1 MSITQTACTSFK
13 VGLLNGN
20 FNFGTDT
27 SQIYYIALY
36 TSLANLSATTTAY
49 TTSNEIVGA
58 GYTAGGKPLTISQVP
73 TSSANSTTAFLSFAP
88 VTWTGANFVANG
100 ALIYLKGTVGG
111 ITNPAVCTLDFG
123 SAKVSTS
130 AGTFTITFP
139 TATATTAI
147 IQLQ

>member
-1 MSITQTACTSFK
+1 MIIQTACTSFK

-20 FNFGTDT
+20 FNFGTGT
-27 SQIYYIALY
+27 TQTYYIALY
-36 TSLANLSATTTAY
+36 TSLANLNASTTAY
-49 TTSNEIVGA
+49 TSTNEIVGN
-58 GYTAGGKPLTISQVP
+58 GYTAGGNPLTISQIP

-100 ALIYLKGTVGG
+100 ALIYLNGTAGG
-111 ITNPAVCTLDFG
+111 VTNPAICTLDFG

-130 AGTFTITFP
+130 AGLFTVTFP

-147 IQLQ
+147 IQIQ